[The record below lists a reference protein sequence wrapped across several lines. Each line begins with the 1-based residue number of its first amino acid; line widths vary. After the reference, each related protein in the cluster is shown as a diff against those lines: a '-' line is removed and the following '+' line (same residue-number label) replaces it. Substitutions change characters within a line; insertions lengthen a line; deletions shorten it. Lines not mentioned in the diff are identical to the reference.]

1 MGLVQWCTKHVRGG
15 VEKVLW
21 TAQCALLKEHASQ
34 LAEVYKEQSKLQASR
49 VLRPQQVSLA
59 DGYWLACEDIAK
71 IWGTLMGEE
80 VLPMDHLLAYDMVL
94 EHVLHVRM
102 GYMTHGAIPG
112 PGMQEDGRHH
122 YVIVNSSRSNEEG
135 NHWGVAVWDGTSCPE
150 ANHLFGPL

>member
-21 TAQCALLKEHASQ
+21 AARCALLKEHASQ
-34 LAEVYKEQSKLQASR
+34 LAEVYKEQSKLLASR

-80 VLPMDHLLAYDMVL
+80 VLPRWTIQWHM
-94 EHVLHVRM
+94 
-102 GYMTHGAIPG
+102 I
-112 PGMQEDGRHH
+112 
-122 YVIVNSSRSNEEG
+122 
-135 NHWGVAVWDGTSCPE
+135 WC
-150 ANHLFGPL
+150 